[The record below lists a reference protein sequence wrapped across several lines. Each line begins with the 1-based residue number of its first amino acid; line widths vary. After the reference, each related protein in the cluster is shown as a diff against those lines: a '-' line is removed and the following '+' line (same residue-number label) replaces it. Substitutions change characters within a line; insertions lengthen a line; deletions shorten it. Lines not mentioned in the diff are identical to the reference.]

1 MRKRARASS
10 INTNFMQH
18 QINAVLDPLS
28 GKVPVGRT
36 SSNVK
41 NVAHRYLVYV
51 HCLSIPAIPLLKKF
65 GIKKAW
71 TQVHLDIYTMARR
84 MNGCNW
90 AGIENER
97 EAGSKRQSK

>member
-18 QINAVLDPLS
+18 QSVLDPLS

-41 NVAHRYLVYV
+41 NVVRRYLVYV
-51 HCLSIPAIPLLKKF
+51 HCLSIPAIPLLKKS

-97 EAGSKRQSK
+97 EAGSKR

>member
-18 QINAVLDPLS
+18 QSVLDPLS

-41 NVAHRYLVYV
+41 NVVRRYLVYV
-51 HCLSIPAIPLLKKF
+51 HCLSIPAIPLLKKS

-71 TQVHLDIYTMARR
+71 TQVHLDIYTMARQ

>member
-18 QINAVLDPLS
+18 QSVLDPLS

-41 NVAHRYLVYV
+41 NVVRRYLVYV
-51 HCLSIPAIPLLKKF
+51 HCLSIPAIPLLKKS